1 MLMGGWQNAALL
13 GLGCL
18 RMRWWFLVEALVA
31 GRLELVLGVGSPW
44 VSVKGGGTVSRAGGS
59 GAPARCMSVGGGAGA
74 AGVGVGVGVG
84 VGTGRWA
91 AVPVG

>member
-1 MLMGGWQNAALL
+1 MGGWQKAALL

-18 RMRWWFLVEALVA
+18 RWWFLVEALVA
-31 GRLELVLGVGSPW
+31 GRLELVLGVAPPW

-59 GAPARCMSVGGGAGA
+59 GAARCMSVGGGAGA
-74 AGVGVGVGVG
+74 AFVGVGVGVG